1 MLVCPRRFWLELYK
15 PELRQDSSQTKVN
28 YNVGHQVGEIA
39 RSIFDPSASGT
50 YIDIEKEGFDK
61 ALALSKEFLERDL
74 PIFEAGFVGGNVLA
88 FADVMLPSQTKNAW
102 QMIEVKSST
111 SVKNYHKDDIA
122 IQTFAARSSGIE
134 IEKVFI
140 AHIDSSWTYSG
151 DKNYLGLLKVHDL
164 SDEAFSRGEEV
175 KEWIKQA
182 TALAQSK
189 FEPNDSTGKQCH
201 TPFECGF
208 FSHCS
213 KGQSKSEYPLDWLPR
228 IASKKILEIQK
239 EGIHDLRMV
248 PDELLNK
255 VQLRVKNASITGQ
268 PYFDKQGADKEL
280 QKYPLPCH
288 FLDFESIQFGV
299 PIWKGTKPYQQI
311 CFQFSLH
318 TLKQD
323 GQLTHAEFID
333 LTGEDPS
340 RRFAEALAS
349 KCGHDQNTIF
359 VYNSSF
365 EKTRISELSEKFSE
379 LSKTLNEIN
388 NRIVDLLPIAK
399 NNFYHPSQEGSWS
412 IKKLL
417 QVIQPE
423 NSYES
428 LQGVK
433 DGSMAIAAFQEA
445 LAKET
450 TKKRKE
456 ELKKELLEY
465 CHLDTLALF
474 KLWYLFNSDKKLQLG
489 NRKL

>member
-1 MLVCPRRFWLELYK
+1 MLLCPRRFWLELYK
-15 PELRQDSSQTKVN
+15 PELRQDSAQTKAN

-39 RSIFDPSASGT
+39 RSIFDPNASGT
-50 YIDIEKEGFDK
+50 YLDIEKEGIDK
-61 ALALSKEFLERDL
+61 VLLLSKELLKRDL

-88 FADVMLPSQTKNAW
+88 FADVMLPSPTKNAW

-151 DKNYLGLLKVHDL
+151 DKNYLGLLKAHDL
-164 SDEAFSRGEEV
+164 SDEAFSRNEEV

-189 FEPNDSTGKQCH
+189 FEPNDSTGKHCH

-213 KGQSKSEYPLDWLPR
+213 KEQRKAEYPLNWLPR
-228 IASKKILEIQK
+228 IAPKKILEIQK

-248 PDELLNK
+248 PDEQLNK

-268 PYFDKQGADKEL
+268 PYFDKQGAVEEL

-299 PIWKGTKPYQQI
+299 PIWEETKPYQQI

-318 TLKQD
+318 TLKEN

-349 KCGHDQNTIF
+349 KCGQDQNTIF

-365 EKTRISELSEKFSE
+365 EKTRISELSEKFSD
-379 LSKTLNEIN
+379 LAKTLNEIN

-399 NNFYHPSQEGSWS
+399 NYFYDPSQEGSWS
-412 IKKLL
+412 IKKVLRA
-417 QVIQPE
+417 IEPE
-423 NSYES
+423 INYDS
-428 LQGVK
+428 LDGIK
-433 DGSMAIAAFQEA
+433 DGNMAIYAYQEVV
-445 LAKET
+445 
-450 TKKRKE
+450 KKGTIEKRHE
-456 ELKKELLEY
+456 ELKKQLLNY
-465 CHLDTLALF
+465 CHLDTLALV
-474 KLWYLFNSDKKLQLG
+474 KLWNKFKAT
-489 NRKL
+489 

>member
-15 PELRQDSSQTKVN
+15 PELRQDSSQTKAN

-61 ALALSKEFLERDL
+61 ALVLSKELLERDL
-74 PIFEAGFVGGNVLA
+74 PIFEAGFIGSNVLA

-111 SVKNYHKDDIA
+111 SVKNYHKDDVA

-164 SDEAFSRGEEV
+164 SDEAFSRDEEV
-175 KEWIKQA
+175 KEWVKQA

-189 FEPNDSTGKQCH
+189 FEPNDSTGKHCH

-213 KGQSKSEYPLDWLPR
+213 KGQSKAEYPLNWLPR
-228 IASKKILEIQK
+228 ITSKKILEIQK

-248 PDELLNK
+248 PDEQLNK

-268 PYFDKQGADKEL
+268 PYFDQQGAEKEL
-280 QKYPLPCH
+280 QKYPPPCH

-299 PIWKGTKPYQQI
+299 PIWKDTKPYQQI

-318 TLKQD
+318 TLKEN
-323 GQLTHAEFID
+323 GQLTHADFID

-349 KCGHDQNTIF
+349 KCGQDQNTIF

-365 EKTRISELSEKFSE
+365 EKTRISELSEKFSD
-379 LSKTLNEIN
+379 LAKTLNEIN

-399 NNFYHPSQEGSWS
+399 NYFYDPSQEGSWS
-412 IKKLL
+412 IKKVLRA
-417 QVIQPE
+417 IDTKT
-423 NSYES
+423 NYDS
-428 LQGVK
+428 LDGVK
-433 DGSMAIAAFQEA
+433 DGSMASAAYQEVLSKKA
-445 LAKET
+445 SMQRGEDIRQQLLA
-450 TKKRKE
+450 
-456 ELKKELLEY
+456 Y
-465 CHLDTLALF
+465 CHLDTLALV
-474 KLWYLFNSDKKLQLG
+474 KLWEKLKQV
-489 NRKL
+489 N

>member
-1 MLVCPRRFWLELYK
+1 L
-15 PELRQDSSQTKVN
+15 
-28 YNVGHQVGEIA
+28 
-39 RSIFDPSASGT
+39 
-50 YIDIEKEGFDK
+50 
-61 ALALSKEFLERDL
+61 LERDL

-111 SVKNYHKDDIA
+111 SVKNYHKDDVA

-151 DKNYLGLLKVHDL
+151 DKNYLGLLKVHDI
-164 SDEAFSRGEEV
+164 SDESFSRDKEV

-182 TALAQSK
+182 TALVRSK
-189 FEPNDSTGKQCH
+189 FEPNDSTGKHCH

-213 KGQSKSEYPLDWLPR
+213 KEQRKAEYPLNWLPR

-248 PDELLNK
+248 PDEQLNK

-268 PYFDKQGADKEL
+268 PYFDKQGAVEEL

-299 PIWKGTKPYQQI
+299 PIWEETKPYQQI

-318 TLKQD
+318 TLKEN
-323 GQLTHAEFID
+323 GQLTHTEFID

-340 RRFAEALAS
+340 RRFAEALAY
-349 KCGHDQNTIF
+349 KCGQDQNTIF

-365 EKTRISELSEKFSE
+365 EKSRISELSEKFSD
-379 LSKTLNEIN
+379 LAKTLDEIN
-388 NRIVDLLPIAK
+388 NRIVDLLPVVK
-399 NNFYHPSQEGSWS
+399 NYFYDPSQEGSWS
-412 IKKLL
+412 IKKVLPAIDSEINYDYL
-417 QVIQPE
+417 D
-423 NSYES
+423 
-428 LQGVK
+428 GVK
-433 DGSMAIAAFQEA
+433 NGNMAISAYQEA
-445 LAKET
+445 VIDGT
-450 TKKRKE
+450 STNRRE
-456 ELKKELLEY
+456 ELMNQLLNY
-465 CHLDTLALF
+465 CHLDTLALV
-474 KLWYLFNSDKKLQLG
+474 KLWKKFRATETP
-489 NRKL
+489 NN